1 MSARAGR
8 GERGFTLVEL
18 LVAVTI
24 LGIIGAALTESI
36 IVSLKTTRE
45 ADTRLSGS
53 LDRQRLAS
61 FFVPDVESAQHVAL
75 AGAGPTTTTSTT
87 TSTTSPAPAPAP
99 STTTLAAD
107 RCAGAR
113 QPVVAMGWT
122 DGTVAK
128 EADWFVAGP
137 ASERLLC
144 RSYTEAGT
152 VVSRQAVVESL
163 GSTGTVKVG
172 CAPDAATCRTV
183 TIVVSGTGSP
193 AAVTVTTPTTL
204 AAVVTL
210 PTPGF
215 PPSCASTV
223 PSPTTT
229 APGTCYQV
237 SATRRAP

>member
-1 MSARAGR
+1 
-8 GERGFTLVEL
+8 L
-18 LVAVTI
+18 
-24 LGIIGAALTESI
+24 
-36 IVSLKTTRE
+36 
-45 ADTRLSGS
+45 
-53 LDRQRLAS
+53 
-61 FFVPDVESAQHVAL
+61 
-75 AGAGPTTTTSTT
+75 
-87 TSTTSPAPAPAP
+87 PAPAP

-210 PTPGF
+210 PPPGF